1 MLAEC
6 RCRLLRAFGQ
16 QPRIHGRGPQKECA
30 PSRARRLRGLGG
42 LSTAALAAGPRLAPD
57 DQLISSPE
65 NEIVRRIR
73 RLAQRREPGLVLL
86 EGPRVLAEAE
96 AAGLQL
102 ELVAVRE
109 GDEFDARSKK
119 RVILSRGVFRA
130 VSQTVTPQ
138 GVIAIAR
145 VEEADARAA
154 IAAARGRRWPLV
166 VLDGV
171 QDPGNVG
178 AICRSAAAAGAPAL
192 AVLEGSAD
200 PYGAKAVRASA
211 GNVFRLKVARAS
223 WSDLEGLDGYGAS
236 ASGGEPLAGAPIE
249 NSGMIVLGSEAHG
262 LSRSD
267 LKLVT
272 VHLSEGV
279 ESLNV
284 AAAAALI
291 LFEVRRRLAA

>member
-1 MLAEC
+1 L
-6 RCRLLRAFGQ
+6 
-16 QPRIHGRGPQKECA
+16 PKK
-30 PSRARRLRGLGG
+30 PS
-42 LSTAALAAGPRLAPD
+42 D
-57 DQLISSPE
+57 QQLISSPE

-73 RLAQRREPGLVLL
+73 RLAQRREPGYVLL
-86 EGPRVLAEAE
+86 EGPRVVAEAE
-96 AAGLQL
+96 AAGLEL
-102 ELVAVRE
+102 EVVAVRE
-109 GDEFDARSKK
+109 GDEFTTKTGRH
-119 RVILSRGVFRA
+119 ITLTRGVFRA

-138 GVIAIAR
+138 GVIAIAKL
-145 VEEADARAA
+145 EEQDPAA
-154 IAAARGRRWPLV
+154 VVAAARRRQWPLV

-178 AICRSAAAAGAPAL
+178 AICRTAAAAGAPAL

-211 GNVFRLKVARAS
+211 GNVFRLSVARAS
-223 WSDLEGLDGYGAS
+223 WGDLAGLEGFGAA
-236 ASGGEPLAGAPIE
+236 ASGGAALGDVPIE
-249 NSGMIVLGSEAHG
+249 KAGMIVLGSEAHG

-291 LFEVRRRLAA
+291 LFEVKRRLAS

>member
-1 MLAEC
+1 
-6 RCRLLRAFGQ
+6 
-16 QPRIHGRGPQKECA
+16 
-30 PSRARRLRGLGG
+30 
-42 LSTAALAAGPRLAPD
+42 
-57 DQLISSPE
+57 
-65 NEIVRRIR
+65 
-73 RLAQRREPGLVLL
+73 
-86 EGPRVLAEAE
+86 VLAEAE
-96 AAGLQL
+96 AAGLEF

-109 GDEFDARSKK
+109 GEEFDLDAKK
-119 RVILSRGVFRA
+119 RVVLTPAVFRA

-145 VEEADARAA
+145 VKEPDVDAA
-154 IAAARGRRWPLV
+154 IEAARRARWPLV

-178 AICRSAAAAGAPAL
+178 AICRTAAAAGAPAL
-192 AVLEGSAD
+192 AALAGTAD
-200 PYGAKAVRASA
+200 PFGAKAVRASA
-211 GNVFRLKVARAS
+211 GNVFRLTVARAS
-223 WSDLEGLDGYGAS
+223 WTDLAELDGYGAS
-236 ASGGEPLAGAPIE
+236 AAGGEPLAEAPIE
-249 NSGMIVLGSEAHG
+249 NAGMVVLGSEAHG

-291 LFEVRRRLAA
+291 LFEIKRKLAA

>member
-1 MLAEC
+1 L
-6 RCRLLRAFGQ
+6 
-16 QPRIHGRGPQKECA
+16 PKK
-30 PSRARRLRGLGG
+30 PS
-42 LSTAALAAGPRLAPD
+42 

-73 RLAQRREPGLVLL
+73 RLAQRREPGFVLL
-86 EGPRVLAEAE
+86 EGPRVVAEAE
-96 AAGLQL
+96 AAGLEL
-102 ELVAVRE
+102 EVVAVRE
-109 GDEFDARSKK
+109 GDECATRTG
-119 RVILSRGVFRA
+119 RQITLARGVFRS

-145 VEEADARAA
+145 LEEQD
-154 IAAARGRRWPLV
+154 AAAVVEAARRHQWPLV

-178 AICRSAAAAGAPAL
+178 AICRTAAAAGAPAL

-211 GNVFRLKVARAS
+211 GNVFRLSVARAS
-223 WSDLEGLDGYGAS
+223 WGDLAGLQGYGAA
-236 ASGGEPLAGAPIE
+236 ASGGAALGDVPIE
-249 NSGMIVLGSEAHG
+249 KVGMIVLGSEAHG

-272 VHLSEGV
+272 IQLSEGV

-291 LFEVRRRLAA
+291 LFEVKRRLAA

>member
-1 MLAEC
+1 
-6 RCRLLRAFGQ
+6 LR
-16 QPRIHGRGPQKECA
+16 KTT
-30 PSRARRLRGLGG
+30 S
-42 LSTAALAAGPRLAPD
+42 

-65 NEIVRRIR
+65 NEIVRRLR

-96 AAGLQL
+96 AAGLEL

-109 GDEFDARSKK
+109 GGEFLGHAKK
-119 RVILSRGVFRA
+119 RITLSPGVFRG

-145 VEEADARAA
+145 ISEPNAGAA
-154 IAAARGRRWPLV
+154 IDAARRARWPLV

-178 AICRSAAAAGAPAL
+178 AICRTAAAAGAPAL
-192 AVLEGSAD
+192 VVLEGSAD
-200 PYGAKAVRASA
+200 PFGAKAVRASA
-211 GNVFRLKVARAS
+211 GNVFRLAVARAS
-223 WSDLEGLDGYGAS
+223 WADLAGLEGYGAS
-236 ASGGEPLAGAPIE
+236 ASGGQPLAEAPIE
-249 NSGMIVLGSEAHG
+249 NAGMIVLGSEAHG

-272 VHLSEGV
+272 VQLSEGV

-291 LFEVRRRLAA
+291 LFELKRRLAA